1 MFLFIE
7 VIQRKGGLF
16 LTFALPEVFLVGR
29 VVVTAFN
36 HAADKFYGG
45 IIFLRVVLTFGFDYH
60 FTKRVFGRRKCYFIG
75 CITGRA
81 NGADLVII
89 SDYRDY
95 KHCFGAV
102 GFEVKASVASGSS
115 SFGRVF

>member
-1 MFLFIE
+1 M
-7 VIQRKGGLF
+7 R
-16 LTFALPEVFLVGR
+16 R
-29 VVVTAFN
+29 
-36 HAADKFYGG
+36 DKFYGG
-45 IIFLRVVLTFGFDYH
+45 IIFLPVVLTFGFDYH

-81 NGADLVII
+81 NGADIVII